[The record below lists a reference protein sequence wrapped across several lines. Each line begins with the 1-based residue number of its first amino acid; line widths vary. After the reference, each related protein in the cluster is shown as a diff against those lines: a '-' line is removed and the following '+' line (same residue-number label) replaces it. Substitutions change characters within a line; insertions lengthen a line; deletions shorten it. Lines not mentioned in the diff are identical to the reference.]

1 MPTRMGYSESGV
13 TGLAFQHHMI
23 THFPPAALHGPQG
36 LMVAGQH
43 LVAMGPF
50 QVLLVIN
57 NQLREENH
65 G

>member
-1 MPTRMGYSESGV
+1 
-13 TGLAFQHHMI
+13 MI
-23 THFPPAALHGPQG
+23 TPFPPAALHGPQG

-50 QVLLVIN
+50 QVLLVII

>member
-1 MPTRMGYSESGV
+1 MAAGMGNAESGC
-13 TGLAFQHHMI
+13 TGFAFENQLI
-23 THFPPAALHGPQG
+23 TAFPSATSHRSQG

-43 LVAMGPF
+43 LVAMFPF
-50 QVLLVIN
+50 QVFLVPI